1 METLLRQKDC
11 KSKHK
16 ILITKYLEEEN
27 RANKPEERGYNYG
40 AKGSG
45 LLGFPFPAV
54 RATR

>member
-16 ILITKYLEEEN
+16 FLITKYLEEEN